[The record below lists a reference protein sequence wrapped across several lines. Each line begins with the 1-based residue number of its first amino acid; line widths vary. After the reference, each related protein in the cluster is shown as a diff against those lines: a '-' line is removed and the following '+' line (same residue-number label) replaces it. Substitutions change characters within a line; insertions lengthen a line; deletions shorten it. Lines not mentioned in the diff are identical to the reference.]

1 MSATHQLKRA
11 SSVGDATEN
20 GIPKPCTRAI
30 QKCMGAEDR
39 SWDLYRTFLAVVQEG
54 GLSAAARR
62 IGVTQ
67 PTAGRH
73 IRALEKSVGSMLFTR
88 SPRGLSATEA
98 ALALVPHAEAM
109 AAASEALSRASSGES
124 RGERGTVRL
133 TAGEM
138 MGCEVLPPILA
149 EFSLHYP
156 KIHLELT
163 LSNRN
168 LDLLRRDADIAV
180 RMVRPTQ
187 TALVVRRIGV
197 ISVGMFA
204 HRRYVEAFGIP
215 KGPDEIARHC
225 LIGFDRRTELM
236 HLASKPP
243 LRLTREHFRFRCDS
257 VAGQLAALRAGAG
270 IGACFVSV
278 GQRNPDLIRVLEH
291 TLSFR
296 REVWLAI
303 HRDARSTRRIR
314 LLFDH
319 LGDRLTANLE
329 GAARGTY
336 ANKGRRSGA

>member
-1 MSATHQLKRA
+1 MRKWIT
-11 SSVGDATEN
+11 
-20 GIPKPCTRAI
+20 KPCTSAI
-30 QKCMGAEDR
+30 QKCMDSESH
-39 SWDLYRTFLAVVQEG
+39 SWDLYRTFLAVVREG

-73 IRALEKSVGSMLFTR
+73 IRALEKSVGSVLFTR
-88 SPRGLSATEA
+88 SQRGLSATEA

-109 AAASEALSRASSGES
+109 AAASEALARASSGEA

-138 MGCEVLPPILA
+138 MGCEVLPPMLA
-149 EFSLHYP
+149 EFSLRYP

-187 TALVVRRIGV
+187 TALIARRVGV
-197 ISVGMFA
+197 IPIGLFA
-204 HRRYVEAFGIP
+204 HRRYVEAFGLP
-215 KGPDEIARHC
+215 KGPEEISRHC
-225 LIGFDRRTELM
+225 LIGFDRDTDIINS
-236 HLASKPP
+236 ASGPP
-243 LRLTREHFRFRCDS
+243 VRLTREQFRFRCDS
-257 VAGQLAALRAGAG
+257 VTGQLAALRAGMG
-270 IGACFVSV
+270 IGACFVAV

-291 TLSFR
+291 KLSFC
-296 REVWLAI
+296 REVWLAV
-303 HRDARSTRRIR
+303 HRDARTTRRIR

-319 LGDRLTANLE
+319 LASRLTASL
-329 GAARGTY
+329 ASTA
-336 ANKGRRSGA
+336 

>member
-1 MSATHQLKRA
+1 MERA
-11 SSVGDATEN
+11 CSVADATGN
-20 GIPKPCTRAI
+20 VTTRPCASAI
-30 QKCMGAEDR
+30 QKCMDSEGH
-39 SWDLYRTFLAVVQEG
+39 SWDLYRTFLAVVREG

-73 IRALEKSVGSMLFTR
+73 IQALEKSVGSVLFTR
-88 SPRGLSATEA
+88 SHRGLSATEA

-109 AAASEALSRASSGES
+109 AAASDALARASSGET

-138 MGCEVLPPILA
+138 MGCEVLPSMLA
-149 EFSLHYP
+149 EFTLHYP

-180 RMVRPTQ
+180 RMVRPKQ
-187 TALVVRRIGV
+187 MALIARRVGVVPIGL
-197 ISVGMFA
+197 FA
-204 HRRYVEAFGIP
+204 HRRYVEAFGVP
-215 KGPDEIARHC
+215 NGPEEISRHC
-225 LIGFDRRTELM
+225 LIGFDRDTDIINS
-236 HLASKPP
+236 ASGPP
-243 LRLTREHFRFRCDS
+243 VPLTREQFRFRCDS
-257 VAGQLAALRAGAG
+257 VTGQLAALRAGVG
-270 IGACFVSV
+270 IGACFVAV
-278 GQRNPDLIRVLEH
+278 GQRDPDLIRVLEH

-303 HRDARSTRRIR
+303 HRDARTTRRIR

-319 LGDRLTANLE
+319 LANRLTVSLAST
-329 GAARGTY
+329 A
-336 ANKGRRSGA
+336 